1 MKMEFDVQIKIENA
15 NDMQKKCVRLAE
27 LFAEAGEILGGIN
40 SGTCMECVAVD
51 EIEQDEAFVFEPGK
65 RFEFGGLE
73 WVALD
78 EVEGGIF
85 CIVSECITDDDTNE
99 FPFDENNRNDW
110 RGSTIRRY
118 LNTEFLDRIGGAE
131 NLIKQTVNLISDD
144 GMNDY
149 GSCEDY
155 VTLLSCDQYRK
166 YRSILPEFK
175 LWWWTLTPRSCS
187 ASYATHVRNVNPSG
201 TLNNNYAY
209 YASACAPACIIKS
222 EILKSAPI
230 GGETEEEHEF

>member
-1 MKMEFDVQIKIENA
+1 MKMEINFEIKIENA
-15 NDMQKKCVRLAE
+15 DVMKQKCARLAE
-27 LFAEAGEILGGIN
+27 LFTEAGEILGGIN

-51 EIEQDEAFVFEPGK
+51 EIDQDEAFVFAPGK

-78 EVEGGIF
+78 EVDGGIF
-85 CIVSECITDDDTNE
+85 CIVSECITDDDTDE
-99 FPFDENNRNDW
+99 FPFDENNRSDW
-110 RGSTIRRY
+110 RSSTLRRY

-155 VTLLSCDQYRK
+155 VALLSSDQYRK

-175 LWWWTLTPRSCS
+175 SWWWTLTPWSCS
-187 ASYATHVRNVNPSG
+187 ASRASGVRIVYPSG
-201 TLNNNYAY
+201 TLNTNFANSAY
-209 YASACAPACIIKS
+209 ACAPACIIKS

-230 GGETEEEHEF
+230 GGEMEGEHES